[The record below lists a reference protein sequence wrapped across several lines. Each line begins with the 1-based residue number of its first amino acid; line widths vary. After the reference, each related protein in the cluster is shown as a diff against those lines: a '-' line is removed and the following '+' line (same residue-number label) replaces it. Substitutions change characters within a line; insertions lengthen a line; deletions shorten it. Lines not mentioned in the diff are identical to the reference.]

1 MPAQW
6 YVLHV
11 KPHKERAV
19 DNQLSTLE
27 GVEHFFPSIRV
38 TPKNPRAARVR
49 PYFPGYLFVRLD
61 LEALGTDA
69 LQWTPGVRGLV
80 RFGDEPAPVPDHLV
94 QELRKFLAELA
105 KLGPDAGRQ
114 FKKGERVRVVSG
126 PLEGLEGLFDMQLA
140 DGERVQI
147 LLTYLNDRYQRVKLD
162 SSAIEK
168 LK

>member
-19 DNQLSTLE
+19 DRQLSALE
-27 GVEHFFPSIRV
+27 GVEHFFPSIQV
-38 TPKNPRAARVR
+38 TPKNPRAAKVR

-61 LEALGTDA
+61 LNEMGTDA
-69 LQWTPGVRGLV
+69 LQWTPGAKGLV
-80 RFGDEPAPVPDHLV
+80 RFGDEPASVPDHLV
-94 QELRKFLAELA
+94 QELQKFLAELA
-105 KLGPDAGRQ
+105 RLGPDAGRQ
-114 FKKGERVRVVSG
+114 FQKGERVRIISG
-126 PLEGLEGLFDMQLA
+126 PLEGLEGLFDMHLA